1 VQVTE
6 SHSGS
11 YWSTYYGEFEQQTD
25 KGELP
30 FIYKFQHQPKGS
42 SKCIDT
48 WHAPYGRSTS
58 ASGLYHNSDR
68 TTEESGI
75 YLVFKGDVE
84 VEQGTYS
91 YYRLP
96 RSGGWGGYLSEAT
109 FAYTYYPNVKYINPG
124 Y

>member
-11 YWSTYYGEFEQQTD
+11 YWFTYYGELEQEAD
-25 KGELP
+25 ELP

-42 SKCIDT
+42 SKYIDT
-48 WHAPYGRSTS
+48 YHAPYGRSAS
-58 ASGLYHNSDR
+58 ASGLYHNSDKTR
-68 TTEESGI
+68 EESGKYVI
-75 YLVFKGDVE
+75 LKDDVE
-84 VEQGTYS
+84 VEQGTYT
-91 YYRLP
+91 YYRLS
-96 RSGGWGGYLSEAT
+96 RSRGWGGYLSEAT